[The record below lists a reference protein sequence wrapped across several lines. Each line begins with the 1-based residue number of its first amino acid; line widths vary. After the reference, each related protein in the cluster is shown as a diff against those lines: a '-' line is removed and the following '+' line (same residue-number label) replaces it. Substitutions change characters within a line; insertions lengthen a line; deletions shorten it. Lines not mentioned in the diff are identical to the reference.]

1 MALALAGCK
10 VNEPEQKLGLPLS
23 ICLPANEVQS
33 ARYAPAARRAIGDP
47 GETEL
52 FLFPY
57 HLYIIVMKQDNTTKE
72 WSVWHAEERTLTDA
86 DWKPTRYV
94 GLLPTMEDSIYQYTE
109 QINLTLTAGGSKFYG
124 RVYAV
129 ASAEPL
135 SFNFNKTWS
144 SAGITSLD
152 DLLSLTFNTSEVQSS
167 LQHIYSSPYNLT
179 LNGDYYGSFNSNLQ
193 RVPYVNLLLYHVA
206 AKVDIKWNV
215 QEEKRINKADR
226 ENAVRLTY
234 MEARNLFN
242 GNAYCFKPM
251 KNEVTTLPT
260 SGYNI
265 ENIVTLSDEGL
276 WWEGRSYFYT
286 IPYYV
291 AGEPDYFPLQMV
303 LCTNGVDKED
313 GYKLTLKQPMDTSDV
328 FVPWLRG
335 NFNLTAPLEN
345 KSETKIASLPT
356 P

>member
-52 FLFPY
+52 FLFPL
-57 HLYIIVMKQDNTTKE
+57 HLYIIVMKQDNTTKV

-86 DWKPTRYV
+86 DWEPKHYSGP
-94 GLLPTMEDSIYQYTE
+94 LPTMEDSIYQYTE
-109 QINLTLTAGGSKFYG
+109 QINLPLTAGGSKFYG

-129 ASAEPL
+129 ASAERL
-135 SFNFNKTWS
+135 NFNKTWS
-144 SAGITSLD
+144 SGITSLD
-152 DLLSLTFNTSEVQSS
+152 DLLSLTFNTSGVQSS

-193 RVPYVNLLLYHVA
+193 RVPYVNLLLYHIA

-215 QEEKRINKADR
+215 EEEKRINKADR

-251 KNEVTTLPT
+251 RNVSGSALT
-260 SGYNI
+260 SGATVKI
-265 ENIVTLSDEGL
+265 AENDEGL

-286 IPYYV
+286 IPYTIT
-291 AGEPDYFPLQMV
+291 AGGKQYYPLQMT
-303 LCTNGVDKED
+303 LKTNGSTETGYQPTLNLQVDTTAK
-313 GYKLTLKQPMDTSDV
+313 
-328 FVPWLRG
+328 FVPWLRA

-345 KSETKIASLPT
+345 KTETKT
-356 P
+356 VDN

>member
-52 FLFPY
+52 FLFPHY
-57 HLYIIVMKQDNTTKE
+57 LYIIVMKQDNTTKV
-72 WSVWHAEERTLTDA
+72 WSVWHAEERTLKDA

-94 GLLPTMEDSIYQYTE
+94 GLLPTMGDSIYQYTE
-109 QINLTLTAGGSKFYG
+109 QINLLLTAGGSKFYG

-135 SFNFNKTWS
+135 SFNKALS
-144 SAGITSLD
+144 SSGITSLD
-152 DLLSLTFNTSEVQSS
+152 DLLDLTFNTSEVQSS

-179 LNGDYYGSFNSNLQ
+179 QNGDYYGSFNSNFQ

-215 QEEKRINKADR
+215 EEDKRINKADR

-251 KNEVTTLPT
+251 RNVSGSALT
-260 SGYNI
+260 SGATVKI
-265 ENIVTLSDEGL
+265 AENDEGL

-286 IPYYV
+286 IPYTV
-291 AGEPDYFPLQMV
+291 EEAPNYFPLQMT
-303 LCTNGVDKED
+303 LKTNGSAGTGYQPTLNLRVDTTAK
-313 GYKLTLKQPMDTSDV
+313 
-328 FVPWLRG
+328 FVPWLRA

-345 KSETKIASLPT
+345 KTETKT
-356 P
+356 VDN

>member
-1 MALALAGCK
+1 MALVLAGCGR
-10 VNEPEQKLGLPLS
+10 NEPEQKLGLPLS

-52 FLFPY
+52 FLFP
-57 HLYIIVMKQDNTTKE
+57 HNLYIIVMKQDEDTKA
-72 WSVWHAEERTLTDA
+72 WTVWETIDRTLA
-86 DWKPTRYV
+86 DSAWKPTRYV
-94 GLLPTMEDSIYQYTE
+94 GLLPTMGDSIYQYTE
-109 QINLTLTAGGSKFYG
+109 QINLLLSSSDHFKG
-124 RVYAV
+124 RVYAI

-135 SFNFNKTWS
+135 SFNKALS
-144 SAGITSLD
+144 SSGITSMN
-152 DLLSLTFNTSEVQSS
+152 DLLDLTFNTSEIQSS

-179 LNGDYYGSFNSNLQ
+179 LNGDYYGSFNSNFQ
-193 RVPYVNLLLYHVA
+193 RVPYVKLLLYHVA

-251 KNEVTTLPT
+251 RNTVESLPT
-260 SGYNI
+260 EGQNI
-265 ENIVTLSDEGL
+265 KIIADSTNEGQ

-286 IPYYV
+286 IPYTLTSDPNY
-291 AGEPDYFPLQMV
+291 YPLQMT
-303 LCTNGVDKED
+303 LKTNGSTETGYQPTLNLRVDTTAK
-313 GYKLTLKQPMDTSDV
+313 
-328 FVPWLRG
+328 FVPWLRA

-345 KSETKIASLPT
+345 KTETKT
-356 P
+356 VDN

>member
-33 ARYAPAARRAIGDP
+33 ARHAPAARRAIGDP
-47 GETEL
+47 GTREL

-57 HLYIIVMKQDNTTKE
+57 HLYIIVMKQDNTTKV

-109 QINLTLTAGGSKFYG
+109 QINLLLTAGGSKFYG

-135 SFNFNKTWS
+135 SFNKTWS
-144 SAGITSLD
+144 SSGIISLD
-152 DLLSLTFNTSEVQSS
+152 DLLNLTFNTSEVQSS

-179 LNGDYYGSFNSNLQ
+179 LNGDYYGSFNSNFQ
-193 RVPYVNLLLYHVA
+193 RVPYVKLLLYHVA
-206 AKVDIKWNV
+206 AKVDINWFVEKN
-215 QEEKRINKADR
+215 KRINKDDPSA
-226 ENAVRLTY
+226 AVRLTY
-234 MEARNLFN
+234 MDAKYLFN
-242 GNAYCFKPM
+242 GNAYCFKP
-251 KNEVTTLPT
+251 L
-260 SGYNI
+260 
-265 ENIVTLSDEGL
+265 ENVVATPLAEGATKHIIRDGDEGL

-286 IPYYV
+286 IPYTTEV
-291 AGEPDYFPLQMV
+291 SGKENYFPLQM
-303 LCTNGVDKED
+303 LMETNESGDEYKPTIYMQIDK
-313 GYKLTLKQPMDTSDV
+313 TSP
-328 FVPWLRG
+328 FTPWLRA
-335 NFNLTAPLEN
+335 NFNLSAPLSAETP
-345 KSETKIASLPT
+345 TKIVNY
-356 P
+356 

>member
-1 MALALAGCK
+1 MALVLAGCK

-52 FLFPY
+52 FLFPHY
-57 HLYIIVMKQDNTTKE
+57 LYIIVMKQDNTTKV

-109 QINLTLTAGGSKFYG
+109 QINLPLTAGGSKFYG

-152 DLLSLTFNTSEVQSS
+152 DLLNLTFNTSEVQSS
-167 LQHIYSSPYNLT
+167 LQHIYMSGRIRSSIHAYFHLQERDT
-179 LNGDYYGSFNSNLQ
+179 FSSICILHGSCNGSLSHVCNIHHPQ
-193 RVPYVNLLLYHVA
+193 R
-206 AKVDIKWNV
+206 
-215 QEEKRINKADR
+215 
-226 ENAVRLTY
+226 
-234 MEARNLFN
+234 
-242 GNAYCFKPM
+242 
-251 KNEVTTLPT
+251 
-260 SGYNI
+260 
-265 ENIVTLSDEGL
+265 
-276 WWEGRSYFYT
+276 
-286 IPYYV
+286 
-291 AGEPDYFPLQMV
+291 
-303 LCTNGVDKED
+303 
-313 GYKLTLKQPMDTSDV
+313 
-328 FVPWLRG
+328 
-335 NFNLTAPLEN
+335 
-345 KSETKIASLPT
+345 
-356 P
+356 

>member
-1 MALALAGCK
+1 MALVLAGCK

-52 FLFPY
+52 FLFPHY
-57 HLYIIVMKQDNTTKE
+57 LYIIVMKQDNTTKE

-109 QINLTLTAGGSKFYG
+109 QINLPLTAGGSKFYG

-135 SFNFNKTWS
+135 SFNRTWS
-144 SAGITSLD
+144 SSGITSLD
-152 DLLSLTFNTSEVQSS
+152 DLLSLTFNTSEVQSN

-179 LNGDYYGSFNSNLQ
+179 LNGDYYGSFNSNFQ
-193 RVPYVNLLLYHVA
+193 RVPYVKLLLYHVA

-251 KNEVTTLPT
+251 RNTVASMPTEGQNIKIIADSTNE
-260 SGYNI
+260 GQ
-265 ENIVTLSDEGL
+265 

-286 IPYYV
+286 IPYTV
-291 AGEPDYFPLQMV
+291 TGDPNYFPLQMT
-303 LCTNGVDKED
+303 LRTNGSTTGTGYQPTLNLRVDTTAK
-313 GYKLTLKQPMDTSDV
+313 
-328 FVPWLRG
+328 FVPWLRA

-345 KSETKIASLPT
+345 KTETKT
-356 P
+356 VDN

>member
-1 MALALAGCK
+1 MALVLAGCK

-33 ARYAPAARRAIGDP
+33 ARHAPAARRAIGDP
-47 GETEL
+47 GTREL

-57 HLYIIVMKQDNTTKE
+57 HLYIIVMKQDNTTKV

-109 QINLTLTAGGSKFYG
+109 QINLPLTAGGSKFYG

-135 SFNFNKTWS
+135 SFNRTWS
-144 SAGITSLD
+144 SSGITSLD

-179 LNGDYYGSFNSNLQ
+179 LNGDYYGSFNSNFQ
-193 RVPYVNLLLYHVA
+193 RVPYVKLLLLYHVA

-251 KNEVTTLPT
+251 RNTVASMPTEGQNIKIIADSTNE
-260 SGYNI
+260 GQ
-265 ENIVTLSDEGL
+265 

-286 IPYYV
+286 IPYTV
-291 AGEPDYFPLQMV
+291 TGDPNYFPLQMT
-303 LCTNGVDKED
+303 LRTNGSTTGT
-313 GYKLTLKQPMDTSDV
+313 GYQPTLKMRINTAAV
-328 FVPWLRG
+328 FVPWLRA
-335 NFNLTAPLEN
+335 NFNLTKPLEDTT
-345 KSETKIASLPT
+345 ETKT
-356 P
+356 VDN

>member
-52 FLFPY
+52 FLFPHY
-57 HLYIIVMKQDNTTKE
+57 LYIIVMKQDNTTKV

-86 DWKPTRYV
+86 DWEPKHYS
-94 GLLPTMEDSIYQYTE
+94 GLLPTMGDSIYQYTE
-109 QINLTLTAGGSKFYG
+109 QINLLLTAGGSKFYG

-129 ASAEPL
+129 ASAKPL
-135 SFNFNKTWS
+135 SFNKTWS
-144 SAGITSLD
+144 SSGITSLD
-152 DLLSLTFNTSEVQSS
+152 DLLSLTFNTSVVQSS

-179 LNGDYYGSFNSNLQ
+179 LNGDYYGSFNSNFQ

-215 QEEKRINKADR
+215 EEDKRINKADR

-251 KNEVTTLPT
+251 RNVSGLALTTGESIAIIDN
-260 SGYNI
+260 SG
-265 ENIVTLSDEGL
+265 DEGR
-276 WWEGRSYFYT
+276 WWEGRYYFYT
-286 IPYYV
+286 IPYTITHEGKQY
-291 AGEPDYFPLQMV
+291 YPLQMT
-303 LCTNGVDKED
+303 LKTNGSTETGYQPTLNLRVDTTAK
-313 GYKLTLKQPMDTSDV
+313 
-328 FVPWLRG
+328 FVPWLRA

-345 KSETKIASLPT
+345 KTETKT
-356 P
+356 VDN

>member
-1 MALALAGCK
+1 MVLAGCK
-10 VNEPEQKLGLPLS
+10 ENEPEQKLGLPIT

-33 ARYAPAARRAIGDP
+33 ARYAPAVRRAIGDP
-47 GETEL
+47 GETES
-52 FLFPY
+52 FLFP
-57 HLYIIVMKQDNTTKE
+57 HRLYIIVMKQDEDTKA
-72 WSVWHAEERTLTDA
+72 WTVWHAEERTLTDE

-94 GLLPTMEDSIYQYTE
+94 GLLPTMGDSIYQYTE
-109 QINLTLTAGGSKFYG
+109 QINLLLSSSDYFKG
-124 RVYAV
+124 RVYAI
-129 ASAEPL
+129 ASAERL
-135 SFNFNKTWS
+135 SFNKALS
-144 SAGITSLD
+144 SSGITSMN
-152 DLLSLTFNTSEVQSS
+152 DLLGLTFNTSEVQSS

-179 LNGDYYGSFNSNLQ
+179 QNGDYYGSFNSSYQ
-193 RVPYVNLLLYHVA
+193 RVPHVNLLLYHIA
-206 AKVDIKWNV
+206 AKVDIKWYV
-215 QEEKRINKADR
+215 DPEKRLNKANPA
-226 ENAVRLTY
+226 EAVRLTY
-234 MEARNLFN
+234 MEARYLFN
-242 GNAYCFKPM
+242 GQAYCFKPM

-313 GYKLTLKQPMDTSDV
+313 GYKLTLKQPMDTSAV

>member
-1 MALALAGCK
+1 MALVLAGCK

-47 GETEL
+47 GTREL
-52 FLFPY
+52 FLFPH
-57 HLYIIVMKQDNTTKE
+57 HLYIIVMKQDNTTKA

-86 DWKPTRYV
+86 DWEPKHYS

-109 QINLTLTAGGSKFYG
+109 QINLLLTAGGSKFYG

-135 SFNFNKTWS
+135 SFNKTWS
-144 SAGITSLD
+144 SSGITSLD
-152 DLLSLTFNTSEVQSS
+152 DLLSLTFNTSVVQSS

-179 LNGDYYGSFNSNLQ
+179 LNGDYYGSFNSNFQ
-193 RVPYVNLLLYHVA
+193 RVPHVNLLLYHIA

-215 QEEKRINKADR
+215 EEDKRISG
-226 ENAVRLTY
+226 EGVRLTY

-251 KNEVTTLPT
+251 RNVSGSALTTGESIVIIDN
-260 SGYNI
+260 SG
-265 ENIVTLSDEGL
+265 DEGR
-276 WWEGRSYFYT
+276 WWEGRYYFYT
-286 IPYYV
+286 IPYIV
-291 AGEPDYFPLQMV
+291 TGREDYYPLQMQ
-303 LCTNGVDKED
+303 LCTNGTDKSDADAYCPTFE
-313 GYKLTLKQPMDTSDV
+313 LKIDTSSV
-328 FVPWLRG
+328 FVPWLRA
-335 NFNLTAPLEN
+335 NVKISQPLEDKADKN
-345 KSETKIASLPT
+345 EVIVVND
-356 P
+356 

>member
-1 MALALAGCK
+1 MALALAGCRRE
-10 VNEPEQKLGLPLS
+10 EPMQQVGLPIS

-47 GETEL
+47 GTREL
-52 FLFPY
+52 FLFPH
-57 HLYIIVMKQDNTTKE
+57 HLYIIVMKQDNTTKV

-94 GLLPTMEDSIYQYTE
+94 GLLPTMGDSIYQYTE
-109 QINLTLTAGGSKFYG
+109 QINLLLSSSDHFKG

-129 ASAEPL
+129 ASAKPL
-135 SFNFNKTWS
+135 SFNKTWS
-144 SAGITSLD
+144 SSGITSLD
-152 DLLSLTFNTSEVQSS
+152 DLLDLTFNTSEIQSS

-179 LNGDYYGSFNSNLQ
+179 QNGDYYGSFNSSYQ

-251 KNEVTTLPT
+251 RNVSATALA
-260 SGYNI
+260 SGATVKI
-265 ENIVTLSDEGL
+265 AENDEGL

-286 IPYYV
+286 IPYTITVGGKQY
-291 AGEPDYFPLQMV
+291 YPLQMT
-303 LCTNGVDKED
+303 LRTNGTTTGTGYQPTLNLQVDTTAK
-313 GYKLTLKQPMDTSDV
+313 
-328 FVPWLRG
+328 FVPWLRA

-345 KSETKIASLPT
+345 KTETKT
-356 P
+356 VDN